1 MKLLRLEMIVLLA
14 LFTFVGAN
22 TIDTRNVY
30 AAKKGKGRAKPKVEK
45 KIEEKKE
52 TPPEEK
58 KEALWIHPGGTLLST
73 SFSSDGK
80 SAVSVNSEGAIFFWD
95 VATGKKIRSVR
106 YDGKATAATFFG
118 NKQLAFAGGLDK
130 DNTIFMLNLTTGKK
144 TETLAGHKG
153 GVKTLAF
160 SPDGATILSGGWNNQ
175 VTLWGVEHGDIVLVL
190 KGHKDVVNSV
200 AFSPDRVLAAS
211 GSADGKIIVWNMSTG
226 ELTQKIKAH
235 KKGVLK
241 VAFSPDGKLI
251 LSGGIE
257 KGKGKDKKKNTYPIR
272 LWDVA
277 TGKPLAKT
285 NLGEHKETLLIA
297 LFSPNGKYVLSGD
310 GTTAA
315 NGSGT
320 STPNATLKLWDTE
333 APGIVLPKRVVAP
346 PKEPVRI
353 FEGHAGAILTAA
365 FSPDGTRVLAGGD
378 GTLTIWETETGKI
391 LGGGSSDPGQTSQP
405 VGSPELPPPAGG
417 VPPETEKPQEP
428 ASPPRG

>member
-1 MKLLRLEMIVLLA
+1 MKIWRVEIRVGIIALLA
-14 LFTFVGAN
+14 LFTFFVAN
-22 TIDTRNVY
+22 TIETSNVY
-30 AAKKGKGRAKPKVEK
+30 AAKKKGKAKGKPTVEK
-45 KIEEKKE
+45 KIE

-58 KEALWIHPGGTLLST
+58 KEDIWNHPGGTLLST

-95 VATGKKIRSVR
+95 VETGKKIRSVR
-106 YDGKATAATFFG
+106 YGSKATAATFFG
-118 NKQLAFAGGLDK
+118 NKQIAFAGGLDK

-153 GVKTLAF
+153 GVKTIAF
-160 SPDGATILSGGWNNQ
+160 SADGENILSGGWNNQ
-175 VTLWGVEHGDIVLVL
+175 VTLWGGEHGDIVRVF

-211 GSADGKIIVWNMSTG
+211 GSADGKINVWNMSTG
-226 ELTQKIKAH
+226 ELTQTIKAH

-251 LSGGIE
+251 LSGGIQ
-257 KGKGKDKKKNTYPIR
+257 KGKGKDKKKNTYPIK

-285 NLGEHKETLLIA
+285 NLGEHKEALLIA

-310 GTTAA
+310 GATAA
-315 NGSGT
+315 NRSGT

-333 APGIVLPKRVVAP
+333 APEIVLPKGIVAP

-378 GTLTIWETETGKI
+378 GTLTIWETETGKV
-391 LGGGSSDPGQTSQP
+391 LVGGSSDPGQISRP
-405 VGSPELPPPAGG
+405 VGSPALETPLPA
-417 VPPETEKPQEP
+417 ETPQEP
-428 ASPPRG
+428 TSPPRG